1 MKKKEIAVA
10 KKPKRSLMKG
20 IVAGLIGGLAGT
32 AAKLLAERA
41 LLPHAASEPQL
52 LTEASAGHEL
62 AVAPQVSL
70 ATQALP
76 RTAGWVRGGAAG
88 AVYGGLAEFYPAA
101 TTRRGASFGLV
112 LGTLNEEGALS
123 AARLVRE
130 PERQTIRDRTSEIT
144 SYAVYGVVTE
154 AVRRLVR
161 WML

>member
-10 KKPKRSLMKG
+10 KKPKRSLVKG
-20 IVAGLIGGLAGT
+20 LVAGLIGGLAGT

-41 LLPHAASEPQL
+41 FPPHAASEPEL
-52 LTEASAGHEL
+52 LTEASAEHEL
-62 AVAPQVSL
+62 AVAPQTPL
-70 ATQALP
+70 APQAVP
-76 RTAGWVRGGAAG
+76 RTAGWVVGGAAG

-101 TTRRGASFGLV
+101 TARRGASFGLV

-130 PERQTIRDRTSEIT
+130 PERQTLRDRTSEIT

-161 WML
+161 WVL